1 MRNLDN
7 LTTRGIAI
15 VDGIHSKSELIRLA
29 KSIGTIKLHPNGEE
43 LAILKSSDGV
53 NSLSGTLSNV
63 HGLAAFPFHTDTAFW
78 GVPARY
84 VVMGMLNKSSCT
96 TNFISLND
104 LAEFITEDF
113 LSKARKSIYLL
124 ETIEGSKYTSPVFG
138 NNSDYGIRFDPNI
151 MTPAN
156 MHAKRFHEELIGA
169 IGSVKPKKIDW
180 NGNKAIV
187 FDNWKYL
194 HSRSAVKNEK
204 REIFRIY
211 LEKIG

>member
-15 VDGIHSKSELIRLA
+15 VDGVNSKSELIRLA
-29 KSIGTIKLHPNGEE
+29 KSIGIIKLHPNGEE
-43 LAILKSSDGV
+43 LAVLKSTDGV
-53 NSLSGTLSNV
+53 NSISGTFSNI

-104 LAEFITEDF
+104 LKEFITEDF

-124 ETIEGSKYTSPVFG
+124 ETIEGSKYTSLIFS
-138 NNSDYGIRFDPNI
+138 NNNDYGIRFDPNI

-156 MHAKRFHEELIGA
+156 EHAKRFHEELVGT
-169 IGSVKPKKIDW
+169 IGSVESIKINW

-204 REIFRIY
+204 REVFRIY
-211 LEKIG
+211 LEKVG